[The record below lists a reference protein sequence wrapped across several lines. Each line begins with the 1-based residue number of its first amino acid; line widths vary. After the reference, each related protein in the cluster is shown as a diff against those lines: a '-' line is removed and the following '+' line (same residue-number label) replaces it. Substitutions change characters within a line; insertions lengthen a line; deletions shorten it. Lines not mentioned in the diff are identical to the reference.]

1 MKLANATRLECHRCE
16 NNMNGGCG
24 ALETTTWLKKY
35 TQCPFLA
42 TKERLA
48 ADKALL
54 QKAIEEG
61 RVDPKRYG

>member
-1 MKLANATRLECHRCE
+1 MKVTNALRLECRRCE
-16 NNMNGGCG
+16 SNVNGQCV

-35 TQCPFLA
+35 KQCPFLA

-48 ADKALL
+48 EDRRLL

-61 RVDPKRYG
+61 RVDPSNG